1 MPKAKKILAWHF
13 TDGMT
18 LRDGQTLVVGK
29 TYHHEGGVKICESGY
44 HASRRLF
51 GALRWA
57 PGTQLSRVE
66 CWGDV
71 EEQDDKLVA
80 RNRKVLWTIDATMI
94 LHEFTCRVAEQILAK
109 VETPDPRSL
118 AAIDAKR
125 KWMRGEITD
134 DQLDAARSAAESAAR
149 SAAWSAAG
157 LAAWYAAR
165 SAAWSAA
172 GLAAWYAARSAVES
186 DFNDQLEAM
195 VNEAHEAQG
204 E

>member
-18 LRDGQTLVVGK
+18 LRDGQPLVVGK
-29 TYHHEGGVKICESGY
+29 TYRHNEKVELCESGY
-44 HASRRLF
+44 HASRILF
-51 GALRWA
+51 DALRYA

-71 EEQDDKLVA
+71 KEDGDKLVA
-80 RNRKVLWTIDATMI
+80 RNRRVLWTIDATMI
-94 LHEFTCRVAEQILAK
+94 LHEFACRVAEIALSKIKDA
-109 VETPDPRSL
+109 DPRSF
-118 AAIDAKR
+118 AAIEAKR

-134 DQLDAARSAAESAAR
+134 DQLNAAWSAAR
-149 SAAWSAAG
+149 SAAWSATRSATWS
-157 LAAWYAAR
+157 AAWSAARSATR

-172 GLAAWYAARSAVES
+172 ESATRS
-186 DFNDQLEAM
+186 DFNVQLEAM
-195 VNEAHEAQG
+195 VNEAHDVQEAK